1 MKTRG
6 FIPKFVMMISG
17 FLLISCLLPG
27 MIPLNQTPVASV
39 MPTMEKDANKVIDAL
54 TNNKVVRLETL
65 AKEQYTDQDISKPGT
80 LTYTLTIT
88 DDTPTYF
95 SYGWCTTTE
104 DILTKNFEHI
114 KVSLYFDD
122 KQLGKDMVHPLSFT
136 RTDGLVCA
144 DFGVLMTD
152 WTNGEY
158 TLKAVATF
166 DDKINDGIADYAAG
180 DYIFVY
186 NVTVKKGEN
195 NSPTPSPSP

>member
-6 FIPKFVMMISG
+6 YVPRLAIIISG

-27 MIPLNQTPVASV
+27 MISLNPTPAAP

-54 TNNKVVRLETL
+54 SNNKAVRLEAL
-65 AKEQYTDQDISKPGT
+65 AEERYTDADTSKPGT
-80 LTYTLTIT
+80 LTYTPTIT
-88 DDTPTYF
+88 DDQPTYF

-104 DILTKNFEHI
+104 DILKQNFEHI
-114 KVSLYFDD
+114 KISLYFDD
-122 KQLGKDMVHPLSFT
+122 KQLGRDVVHPLSFT
-136 RTDGLVCA
+136 RTDGLVCG
-144 DFGVLMTD
+144 DFRVLMTD

-158 TLKAVATF
+158 QLKAVATF

-186 NVTVKKGEN
+186 NVTVKKAEN